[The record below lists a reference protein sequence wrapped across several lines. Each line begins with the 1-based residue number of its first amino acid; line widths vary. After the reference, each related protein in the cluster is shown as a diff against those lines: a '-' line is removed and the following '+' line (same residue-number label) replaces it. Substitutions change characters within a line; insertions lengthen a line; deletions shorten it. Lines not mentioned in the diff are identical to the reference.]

1 VKAWL
6 VLALCGLA
14 AAQDFTER
22 GFLDSTAWFYPQTAP
37 GDSGQAVGQESLQYE
52 AFWKVSDSLRLAGG
66 IDAAVD
72 THQEVARTLH
82 LSWWDREEQRP
93 AFEIRRLSA
102 TYTKGKFTVEVG
114 KQFIR
119 WGRTD
124 ILSPTDRFAPRDY
137 LNVLDAEVLAV
148 TAARVTYQTQSD
160 SLELVYSPVLTPIRA
175 PLLNQRWAGLP
186 PDLNVQELPPD
197 FPGGPQFGVRWNHVG
212 SSAEYA
218 LSFYNG
224 YDNQPLY
231 QVTLPTVQRFYPQM
245 RMYGGDT
252 AVPLAAVTLRAEA
265 GYFTSTNPRSDEYL
279 LYVLELER
287 QAGEWQFVAG
297 YTGQV
302 VTAHGTP
309 AFSFSPERGF
319 TRAFVAHASYTIDTN
334 RSVKFESAV
343 RQNGEGLWLKSEYT
357 QAFGQHLRATAGY
370 VWIYGSDTDFLGRYH
385 RNSNGIL
392 GVRYSF

>member
-6 VLALCGLA
+6 VLVLCGLA

-37 GDSGQAVGQESLQYE
+37 GDSGQAVGQELFQYE
-52 AFWKVSDSLRLAGG
+52 AFLKVSDSLRLSGG
-66 IDAAVD
+66 IDAEID
-72 THQEVARTLH
+72 THQETERTLH
-82 LSWWDREEQRP
+82 LSWWDRLERRP
-93 AFEIRRLSA
+93 AFEVRRLSA
-102 TYTKGKFTVEVG
+102 AYTKGEFTVAVG

-119 WGRTD
+119 WGTTD

-137 LNVLDAEVLAV
+137 INVIDAEVLAV

-160 SLELVYSPVLTPIRA
+160 SLDLVYCPVLTPIRT

-186 PDLNVQELPPD
+186 PDLNVQELAPN
-197 FPGGPQFGVRWNHVG
+197 FPGGPQFGLRWNHTGG
-212 SSAEYA
+212 SVDYA

-231 QVTLPTVQRFYPQM
+231 QVALPEVQRFYPKM
-245 RMYGGDT
+245 RMYGADT
-252 AVPLAAVTLRAEA
+252 AIPLTAVTLKGEA

-279 LYVLELER
+279 IYVLQLER
-287 QAGEWQFVAG
+287 QAGEWQLVAG

-302 VTAHGTP
+302 VTQHGVP
-309 AFSFSPERGF
+309 EFSFSPDRGF
-319 TRAFVAHASYTIDTN
+319 TRAFLAHASYTIDTN
-334 RSVKFESAV
+334 RSVSFESAV
-343 RQNGEGLWLKSEYT
+343 RQNGQGVWLKSEYT
-357 QAFGQHLRATAGY
+357 QAFGEHWRATAGFL
-370 VWIYGSDTDFLGRYH
+370 WIYGGDTDFLGRYH